1 MYITIYIYIYIY
13 INLGVT
19 QHVSSVCDFQVFT
32 WKQKHVK
39 PIVSHLSTVI
49 NGTISHH
56 CFINILHIYTHIYI
70 YIYTYTYTLVTLS
83 TEIGRHFAT
92 MLINSRRSLFIMLNE
107 YAHRVKDGDF

>member
-1 MYITIYIYIYIY
+1 MVQLAIIFSLIYY
-13 INLGVT
+13 T
-19 QHVSSVCDFQVFT
+19 
-32 WKQKHVK
+32 
-39 PIVSHLSTVI
+39 
-49 NGTISHH
+49 
-56 CFINILHIYTHIYI
+56 YTHTYT